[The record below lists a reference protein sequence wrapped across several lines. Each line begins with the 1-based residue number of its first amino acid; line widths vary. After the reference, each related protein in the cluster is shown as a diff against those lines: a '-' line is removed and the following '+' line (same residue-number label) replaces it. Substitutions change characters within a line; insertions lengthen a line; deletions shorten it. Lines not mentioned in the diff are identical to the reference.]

1 MRVRPTDS
9 DSPAT
14 TTDSMQQT
22 FQRDRSTWLAY
33 LLLAFYGYHLNLLGP
48 ITPFLKNELR
58 LSYTVSSLHF
68 TAFALGIL
76 LVGLGGH
83 RVIQWIGRGTS
94 LWLGAFGLGLGTLLL
109 AIGKSPCVTIGA
121 TFVMGLI
128 GSLTLVIVPSLLSD
142 RHGTFRSVA
151 LSEANVIASLA
162 AAMAPLLIGWSA
174 RFLGNWRMALGLGA
188 IVPVFLRLGF
198 GRMEL
203 PGTPTPDRNE
213 LQPGGTLPPR
223 FWVYWISIVLAVS
236 TEFCMISWSS
246 DYLEKGLG
254 VSRASAAQ
262 SLSLFLAAMIL
273 GRLLGSRL
281 ARTCSIQRLVTVSI
295 LIAGTG
301 FHLFWLSGDAW
312 AALLGLAIA
321 GLGIASLYP
330 LLLALAMEAAAG
342 NTVMASARATLAS
355 GFAILVLPLLLGRL
369 ADAIGIRQAYGVVA
383 LLLLCLLLVTQYALR
398 RGAGRSPQAF

>member
-1 MRVRPTDS
+1 
-9 DSPAT
+9 
-14 TTDSMQQT
+14 MQQT

-48 ITPFLKNELR
+48 ITPFLKNELK

-76 LVGLGGH
+76 FVGLGGH
-83 RVIQWIGRGTS
+83 LVVQRIGREAS
-94 LWLGAFGLGLGTLLL
+94 LWLGAFGLSLGTLLL
-109 AIGKSPCVTIGA
+109 ALAQSPYVTIGA
-121 TFVMGLI
+121 TFTMGLV
-128 GSLTLVIVPSLLSD
+128 GSLTLVIVPSILSD
-142 RHGTFRSVA
+142 RHGAFRSVA

-162 AAMAPLLIGWSA
+162 AALAPLLIGWSA

-188 IVPVFLRLGF
+188 LVPVCLRLGF
-198 GRMEL
+198 GRMES
-203 PGTPTPDRNE
+203 PGIPSPSPD
-213 LQPGGTLPPR
+213 QPRQREALSPR
-223 FWVYWISIVLAVS
+223 FWLYWIAIVLAVS
-236 TEFCMISWSS
+236 AEFCMISWSS

-254 VSRASAAQ
+254 MLRTSAAQ

-281 ARTCSIQRLVTVSI
+281 ARTFSIQRLVTVSI

-301 FHLFWLSGDAW
+301 FHLFWLAGNAW
-312 AALLGLAIA
+312 AALLGLAVA

-330 LLLALAMEAAAG
+330 MLLALAMEAAAG
-342 NTVMASARATLAS
+342 NTVVASARATLAS
-355 GFAILVLPLLLGRL
+355 GSAILVLPLLLGRL
-369 ADAIGIRQAYGVVA
+369 ADVVGIRQAYGIVA

-398 RGAGRSPQAF
+398 RGVGRPQQVS